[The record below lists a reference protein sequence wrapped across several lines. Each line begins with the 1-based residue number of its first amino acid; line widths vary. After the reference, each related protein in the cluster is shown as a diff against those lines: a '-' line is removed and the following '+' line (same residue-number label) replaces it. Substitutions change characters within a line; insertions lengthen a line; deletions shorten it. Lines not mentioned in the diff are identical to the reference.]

1 MLSWII
7 SSAWISY
14 LISFSFG
21 AFLGRGVSILLIFAL
36 ANMLIEQSF
45 AWFTNF
51 DENYYTLGT
60 WFQMGMFCVS
70 FGWMIDSLTLT
81 MFLVVTVV
89 STLVHIYS
97 TGYMGTDP
105 YLPKFMSYLTLF
117 TAFMLLLVSA
127 DNLVQLFI
135 GWEGVG
141 LCSFLL
147 ISFWYTR
154 LGANKAAIKA
164 MLVNR
169 VGDAGLL
176 FGISLCYAIFRSVDF
191 DVISCLLLDKNF
203 QLTMHFLGNEYNVM
217 EIICATLLIGAIG
230 KSAQIGLHIW
240 LPDAMEGPTP
250 VSALIHAATMVTAG
264 VFLVIRCSTWF
275 ESAPNVLIVMCYV
288 GGWTALFAGSCGI
301 AQHDM
306 KKIIAYSTCSQLGY
320 MFVCCG
326 LSQYNLA
333 LFHLFTHAFFKAL
346 LFLSAGVVIHGFGG
360 EQDLRKMGGAIHN
373 MPIAYIM
380 ILVGSLALM
389 GFPFLSGFYS
399 KDVILEV
406 SQVLPSSLVAYWC
419 CILAALLTTI
429 YSLRLLYYG
438 FLTKIN
444 SYRPYIYL
452 LHENPKVMIFP
463 LIVLFLATLL
473 AGYSFNDRIIG
484 LGTDWLSP
492 FTSVSSSNV
501 LIINSEF
508 LPLKDKLL
516 PLILVALT
524 TWIYFMWPAN
534 SWNIQQFFWFKT
546 LNNSWYFNKVY
557 LYLFVIKTMQ
567 FIWFFC
573 MIIWNTFFQTVE
585 NLIIKSTY
593 SISSLFTSFHTGNV
607 KDYYNIVVLSL
618 FFCMFFIFNYVS

>member
-1 MLSWII
+1 MWGWII
-7 SSAWISY
+7 SSAWIAY
-14 LISFSFG
+14 IIAFGFG

-36 ANMLIEQSF
+36 SNMLLEQAF
-45 AWFTNF
+45 AWVNEF
-51 DENYYTLGT
+51 DNSYYTLGS
-60 WFQMGMFCVS
+60 WFQMGMFGVS

-176 FGISLCYAIFRSVDF
+176 FGISLCYSIFRSVDF

-203 QLTMHFLGNEYNVM
+203 IIHIHFLGSNFNVM
-217 EIICATLLIGAIG
+217 EIICAALLIGAIG

-275 ESAPNVLIVMCYV
+275 ECAPNILLIMCYI

-301 AQHDM
+301 VQHDM

-360 EQDLRKMGGAIHN
+360 EQDLRKMGGAVHN

-380 ILVGSLALM
+380 ILIGSLALM

-406 SQVLPSSLVAYWC
+406 SQVLPISMAPYIF
-419 CILAALLTTI
+419 CIMAAIFTTI

-444 SYRPYIYL
+444 SYRPYVHL
-452 LHENPKVMIFP
+452 LHDNPKAMIFP
-463 LIVLFLATLL
+463 LLVLFIATLS
-473 AGYSFNDRIIG
+473 AGYIFNERIIG

-492 FTSVSSSNV
+492 YTNTLSNNI

-508 LPLKDKLL
+508 LDIKNKML
-516 PLILVALT
+516 PLILVSIT
-524 TWIYFMWPAN
+524 TWIYFIWPKN
-534 SWNIQQFFWFKT
+534 KWNIQQFFIFKT
-546 LNNSWYFNKVY
+546 LNNSWYYNKVY
-557 LYLFVIKTMQ
+557 MYIFVIKVMQ
-567 FIWFFC
+567 FIWFLC
-573 MIIWNTFFQTVE
+573 MIVWNTFFQAFE
-585 NLIIKSTY
+585 NFIIKNVY
-593 SISSLFTSFHTGNV
+593 LFSNITTGFHTGNV
-607 KDYYNIVVLSL
+607 KDYYNIIAGTVFLILIYLSL
-618 FFCMFFIFNYVS
+618 YL

>member
-1 MLSWII
+1 MWSWII
-7 SSAWISY
+7 SSAWIAY
-14 LISFSFG
+14 LIAFSFG

-45 AWFTNF
+45 AWFNEF
-51 DENYYTLGT
+51 DSNYYTLGS
-60 WFQMGMFCVS
+60 WFQMGGFWVS

-97 TGYMGTDP
+97 TGYMGSDP

-176 FGISLCYAIFRSVDF
+176 FGMSLCYAIFRTVDF
-191 DVISCLLLDKNF
+191 DIISCLLLDKDYQILIN
-203 QLTMHFLGNEYNVM
+203 FLGSEFNAL
-217 EIICATLLIGAIG
+217 EIICAALLIGAIG

-275 ESAPNVLIVMCYV
+275 ESAPNILIVMCYI

-380 ILVGSLALM
+380 ILIGSLALM

-406 SQVLPSSLVAYWC
+406 SQVLPISLPAYISC
-419 CILAALLTTI
+419 VIAAIFTTI

-438 FLTKIN
+438 FLTQIN

-452 LHENPKVMIFP
+452 LHENPKAMIFP
-463 LIVLFLATLL
+463 LLVLFIATLG
-473 AGYSFNDRIIG
+473 AGFVFSERIIG
-484 LGTDWLSP
+484 LGSDWLSP
-492 FTSVSSSNV
+492 YTTVLSDNI

-508 LPLKDKLL
+508 LDIKNKTL
-516 PLILVALT
+516 PLILVTLT
-524 TWIYFMWPAN
+524 TWIYFMWPTN
-534 SWNIQQFFWFKT
+534 KWNVQQFFIFKT
-546 LNNSWYFNKVY
+546 LNNSWYYNKVY
-557 LYLFVIKTMQ
+557 MYLFVIKVMQ
-567 FIWFFC
+567 FIWFVC
-573 MIIWNTFFQTVE
+573 MIVWNTFFYAFEQFV
-585 NLIIKSTY
+585 IKSTY
-593 SISSLFTSFHTGNV
+593 TFSNILTGFHTGNV
-607 KDYYNIVVLSL
+607 KDYYNIVAGAVFLILIFLVLY
-618 FFCMFFIFNYVS
+618 F